1 MVAAVCASRI
11 AVGTTNGYQTGAKRQ
26 TVSVYV
32 RMSARY
38 LAKDARPTFWTAYA
52 EVTTGVG
59 RFSEFGTL
67 SIFAKPIGTGMR
79 PK

>member
-11 AVGTTNGYQTGAKRQ
+11 AVGTTNGYQTGAKRPRFGG
-26 TVSVYV
+26 VN
-32 RMSARY
+32 MSTRY
-38 LAKDARPTFWTAYA
+38 LVKDARPTFWTAYA